1 MKLPLSLRIFLIASI
16 LIFLFF
22 IIRYLTK
29 KKLNLRYTL
38 VWLAAVVGMLVL
50 LAFPTIIKK
59 IASWIGISMP
69 VNAVFLFAGMFI
81 LLIVLT
87 LTAIV
92 SHMNSRIYKL
102 TQMQAILEKRVREL
116 EADTLA
122 KEEKTEE

>member
-1 MKLPLSLRIFLIASI
+1 MRLPLSLRIFLIASI
-16 LIFLFF
+16 LVFLFF
-22 IIRYLTK
+22 IVRYLTK

-38 VWLAAVVGMLVL
+38 VWLAAVLGMLVL

-59 IASWIGISMP
+59 IASLIGITMP

-116 EADTLA
+116 ESNTLE

>member
-1 MKLPLSLRIFLIASI
+1 MKLPLSLRLFLIASI
-16 LIFLFF
+16 LVFLFV
-22 IIRYLTK
+22 IVRYLTK

-38 VWLAAVVGMLVL
+38 VWLATVVVL
-50 LAFPTIIKK
+50 LILLIFPVIVKK
-59 IASWIGISMP
+59 VASLIGISTP